1 MSKVRRPLPFRF
13 FFLKK
18 FAHTNQITA
27 LGFTS
32 RANQI
37 AASGK
42 VSRTNQIAVQ
52 GYVSRTNHIIEFEY
66 LAPITAFGSYFLVN
80 EVMDHG
86 AMHKE

>member
-1 MSKVRRPLPFRF
+1 MSKVKETSPFSIF
-13 FFLKK
+13 FMKK
-18 FAHTNQITA
+18 FARTNQITA

-37 AASGK
+37 AAPGQ

-66 LAPITAFGSYFLVN
+66 LAPITAFGYYFLVN
-80 EVMDHG
+80 EVMDHE